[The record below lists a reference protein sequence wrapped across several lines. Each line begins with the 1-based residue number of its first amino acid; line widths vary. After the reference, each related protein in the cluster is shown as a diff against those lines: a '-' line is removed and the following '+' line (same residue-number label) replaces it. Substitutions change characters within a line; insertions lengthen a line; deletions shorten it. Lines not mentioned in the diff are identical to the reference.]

1 MVIFLGV
8 KLPALKDR
16 SLVDFDELKAAGAYV
31 ILESKDGYLLRLGNC
46 STIIAREMIKQ
57 MEEKEHASMQ
67 TIEEN
72 AVVH

>member
-1 MVIFLGV
+1 M
-8 KLPALKDR
+8 ALKDR

-72 AVVH
+72 AAVH